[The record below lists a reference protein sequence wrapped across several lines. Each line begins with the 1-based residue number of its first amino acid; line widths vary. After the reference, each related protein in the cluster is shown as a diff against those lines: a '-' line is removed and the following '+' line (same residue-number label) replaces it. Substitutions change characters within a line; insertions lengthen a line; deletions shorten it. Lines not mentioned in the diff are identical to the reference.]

1 MAKRGN
7 KRATKKRS
15 PRSSSNP
22 ERPRARA
29 GLQVSSEVVSRR
41 LGDEVILVNL
51 KTDRVYA
58 LNPTAARVWELL
70 AARRSLASIE
80 RKLAEEFSV
89 DGSKLAR
96 DVTRLLATLRAK
108 KLVRAKRR

>member
-1 MAKRGN
+1 MAKTGN
-7 KRATKKRS
+7 KRATKRS
-15 PRSSSNP
+15 GGSVPRP
-22 ERPRARA
+22 ARRRIRA
-29 GLQVSSEVVSRR
+29 GLQVSGDVVSRR

-80 RKLAEEFSV
+80 RKLVEEFSV
-89 DGSKLAR
+89 DGSKLSR
-96 DVTRLLATLRAK
+96 DVAKLVTTLRAK
-108 KLVRAKRR
+108 KLVRAKGR